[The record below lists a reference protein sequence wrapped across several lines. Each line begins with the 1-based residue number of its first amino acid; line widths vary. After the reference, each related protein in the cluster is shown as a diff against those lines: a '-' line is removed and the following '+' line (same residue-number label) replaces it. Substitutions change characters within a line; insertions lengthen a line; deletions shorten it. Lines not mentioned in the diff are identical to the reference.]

1 MYVRG
6 SAPLFDDWFA
16 ADSLSSVFTRLAQ
29 PVSVHH
35 SGVAHQPSLRSLWTM
50 MSNSNSL
57 CFREAGSLISFAV
70 TAFRRTMTHLWHP
83 RTGITAFLP
92 HLAAA
97 TELFVIDP
105 VAQHDP

>member
-1 MYVRG
+1 
-6 SAPLFDDWFA
+6 
-16 ADSLSSVFTRLAQ
+16 
-29 PVSVHH
+29 
-35 SGVAHQPSLRSLWTM
+35 